1 MEQRNLIL
9 AVVISL
15 AILLVFQFFFE
26 APRQRQ
32 QQEAAQQTAQQQTQP
47 APSAQPAGAP
57 PAAQLPAGEAPP
69 ATQSAIRDRGA
80 VLAEGPRVP
89 IDSPRLT
96 GSIRLTGA
104 RLDDIVLK
112 DYHLTVDSG
121 SPRIEL
127 LNPEGAPD
135 GYFAEWGWASA
146 DKGVPVPDGRTV
158 WRAEGDRLTLDHPLT
173 LIWDNGAGLRF
184 VRTYAIDADY
194 MFTVTQRVENTGTAP
209 VTLYPYGLI
218 RRIGTPPTLGFAIM
232 HEGPLGVL
240 NGTLR
245 DKEVKYSALR
255 KAGRVE
261 YQTTGGWLG
270 ITDKYWLAALIPA
283 ASEAEKVSFL
293 YLKDGMER
301 YQADYL
307 GAAHTVAPG
316 GSVEDVSRFFAG
328 AKEVKLLVRYR
339 DELGIP
345 LFDRA
350 VDFAGYIGLPLTWI
364 AKPLFFMLDFIYEI
378 IGNFG
383 IAILLLT
390 VSVKLVFFPLANKS
404 YRAMSKMK
412 QLAPEMAK
420 LRERFKDD
428 RQRLSQE
435 TMALYKRE
443 KVNPASGCLPMIV
456 QIPVFIALYQ
466 VLFVTIEMRHAPF
479 FGWIRDLSSPDPTS
493 ILNLFGLLPWAV
505 PDLGPLNLISIGV
518 WPIVMGV
525 TMLLQQKLNPAP
537 PDPVQARIFMML
549 PVVFT
554 FMLAH
559 FPAGLVIYWAWNNLL
574 SIAQQRLIMWRM
586 GVKG

>member
-1 MEQRNLIL
+1 VL
-9 AVVISL
+9 A
-15 AILLVFQFFFE
+15 E
-26 APRQRQ
+26 APRV
-32 QQEAAQQTAQQQTQP
+32 A
-47 APSAQPAGAP
+47 
-57 PAAQLPAGEAPP
+57 
-69 ATQSAIRDRGA
+69 
-80 VLAEGPRVP
+80 
-89 IDSPRLT
+89 IDSPRLK
-96 GSIRLTGA
+96 GSIRLAGA
-104 RLDDIVLK
+104 RLDDVVLK
-112 DYHLTVDSG
+112 DYHLTVEPG
-121 SPRIEL
+121 SPNIEL

-135 GYFAEWGWASA
+135 GYFAEWGWSSTE
-146 DKGVPVPDGRTV
+146 KGVALPDSGTV
-158 WRAEGDRLTLDHPLT
+158 WQADGDTLTIDHPLT
-173 LIWDNGAGLRF
+173 LTWDNGAGLRF

-194 MFTVTQRVENTGTAP
+194 MFTVTQRVENTGQTP

-240 NGTLR
+240 DGTLR

-270 ITDKYWLAALIPA
+270 ITDKYWLAALVPDPD
-283 ASEAEKVSFL
+283 EPEKVSFH
-293 YLKDGMER
+293 YLKDGTER
-301 YQADYL
+301 YQTDYL
-307 GAAHTVAPG
+307 GAAHTVPPG

-328 AKEVKLLVRYR
+328 AKEVKLLVHYR
-339 DELGIP
+339 DALGIP

-364 AKPLFFMLDFIYEI
+364 AKPVFFALDFIYGI

-390 VSVKLVFFPLANKS
+390 VAVKLIFFPLANKS

-412 QLAPEMAK
+412 QLAPEMAR
-420 LRERFKDD
+420 LRERYKDD
-428 RQRLSQE
+428 RQKLSQE

-479 FGWIRDLSSPDPTS
+479 FGWIKDLSAPDPTS
-493 ILNLFGLLPWAV
+493 ILNLFGLLPWPV

-518 WPIVMGV
+518 WPIVMGL
-525 TMLLQQKLNPAP
+525 TMFLQQKLNPAP

-549 PVVFT
+549 PIVFT